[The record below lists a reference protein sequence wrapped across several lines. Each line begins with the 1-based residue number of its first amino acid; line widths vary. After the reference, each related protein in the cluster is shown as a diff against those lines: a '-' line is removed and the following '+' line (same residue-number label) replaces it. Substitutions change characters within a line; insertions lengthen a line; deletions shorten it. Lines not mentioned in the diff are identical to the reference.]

1 MVTVMVEN
9 ELTNEIVLNVPL
21 RAAKRS
27 SASRRADTAIEVLK
41 EYVSRSTKVEQ
52 SKSWIDNRV
61 NESVWA
67 QGREKIKSKISV
79 KVIKLQDGTAEVI
92 LP

>member
-1 MVTVMVEN
+1 MVEN

-27 SASRRADTAIEVLK
+27 SAARRADTAIEVLK
-41 EYVSRSTKVEQ
+41 EYVSRNTRVEK
-52 SKSWIDNRV
+52 SKIWIDNRV
-61 NESVWA
+61 NELVWA

>member
-1 MVTVMVEN
+1 MVES

-21 RAAKRS
+21 RAARKS
-27 SASRRADTAIEVLK
+27 SSSRRADTAIEILK
-41 EYVSRSTKVEQ
+41 EYVSRNTKVEK
-52 SKSWIDNRV
+52 SKIWIDSRV
-61 NESVWA
+61 NETVWSR
-67 QGREKIKSKISV
+67 GRKKVVSKLAV

>member
-1 MVTVMVEN
+1 MVEN

-27 SASRRADTAIEVLK
+27 SAARRADSAIEILK
-41 EYVSRSTKVEQ
+41 EYVSRNTKVEK
-52 SKSWIDNRV
+52 SKIWIDNRV

>member
-1 MVTVMVEN
+1 MVES

-21 RAAKRS
+21 RDAKKS
-27 SASRRADTAIEVLK
+27 SSSRRADSAIEILK
-41 EYVSRSTKVEQ
+41 EYVSRNTKVD
-52 SKSWIDNRV
+52 KPKIWIDGRV
-61 NESVWA
+61 NEAVWS
-67 QGREKIKSKISV
+67 QGRKKIKSKLTV

>member
-1 MVTVMVEN
+1 MVES
-9 ELTNEIVLNVPL
+9 ELTNEIVMNVPL

-27 SASRRADTAIEVLK
+27 SNSRRADSAIEILK
-41 EYVSRSTKVEQ
+41 EYVSRNTKVE
-52 SKSWIDNRV
+52 KSRIWVDGRI
-61 NESVWA
+61 NEEVWA
-67 QGREKIKSKISV
+67 QGRKKIRSKLTV